1 MGEERIRIESYD
13 MPEGK
18 CTRIASYVTD
28 LENSKFPIIVK
39 EILSFLQER
48 WKCIKISC
56 VPSIFTHFLYN
67 SNTKRLYIDMKMKA
81 IDFILNQNAEKLE
94 DLAKKLK

>member
-18 CTRIASYVTD
+18 YLHPLRCKTPAPILLDYPLHPAS
-28 LENSKFPIIVK
+28 ESNMRGRRGSP
-39 EILSFLQER
+39 R
-48 WKCIKISC
+48 WWQGS
-56 VPSIFTHFLYN
+56 SQFSH
-67 SNTKRLYIDMKMKA
+67 SNINGCIDMKMKA